1 MLKVRLQGTLNDIRW
16 FKGLLE
22 RNEQV
27 KVQEV
32 SEPFTNKGT
41 NKYFR
46 VYAEIDKKEEKSR
59 RKIYVQSNR
68 NRKSEG
74 RSR

>member
-32 SEPFTNKGT
+32 QSHLP
-41 NKYFR
+41 
-46 VYAEIDKKEEKSR
+46 IKEQISIFVFMQR
-59 RKIYVQSNR
+59 
-68 NRKSEG
+68 
-74 RSR
+74 